1 MPRISSFYGIVIW
14 MYHDEIHHRGR
25 PHFHASYGDDEVSI
39 EIESLTVLAGGIPP
53 RRCGWWSSGR
63 VRTRPSCPTTG
74 GALVNTSRFGRSIRS
89 YRRSTIYPVR
99 STPLLLEA
107 TPLDGY
113 NVHVRFEDGISADVD
128 LSYLADY
135 GGVFEPLRD
144 PGYFRELRADP
155 EAGTIVWPNDADI
168 APETLYA
175 HAQRRAAATA

>member
-1 MPRISSFYGIVIW
+1 
-14 MYHDEIHHRGR
+14 
-25 PHFHASYGDDEVSI
+25 
-39 EIESLTVLAGGIPP
+39 
-53 RRCGWWSSGR
+53 
-63 VRTRPSCPTTG
+63 
-74 GALVNTSRFGRSIRS
+74 
-89 YRRSTIYPVR
+89 VR